1 MPPGMVPGRSSIGN
15 GGGGSV
21 EEPRSGPVFRTSS
34 DTPAGAIGPQ
44 NANTE
49 AVSASG
55 PPAGAPEPVWALLE
69 PELAGGFLTA
79 DGQHDSH
86 AVELAAGGRNGS
98 PRAGRP
104 YRRIT
109 WAEIQQLVEH
119 PAARTK
125 DTAQLVI
132 LSTYAEYDGRTH
144 AVQRERGWFGGLAV
158 DIDKGNASRE
168 QVAAAVRDALGNV
181 AAEIYSSSSAE
192 PGERKWR
199 VLLPLRSGIPGAD
212 YADTQSA
219 LFALLEQRGLVCDPT
234 LTRAAQPVFLPNVPP
249 KRRGPGG
256 RPRFYEWEHLAG
268 ELLEL
273 VPGSAIVAERDAL
286 RARRLADEA
295 EQAARALVYQERRRQ
310 RVAATGD
317 NFDPVEHFN
326 GSHTV
331 AELLE
336 RCGFERRPTGK
347 GSHWKS
353 PLSTS
358 GSYSTEDRGGHWVTV
373 SAWAKTHDVGR
384 DSQYGNRYGDAF
396 DLFAGII
403 HKGDRAAAI
412 QAYVDTVRPGWLDG
426 YAAAHH
432 GGDRRAALAEL
443 AEVARHGRRTL
454 ATSQVEPPV
463 RIEHYETSRDPVPL
477 DDWRRELEAAVALEA
492 ERPGL
497 KLLRG
502 APGCGKTYA
511 VGRAM
516 AGRSGGLEAK
526 PAGVVSAPGHEFCGE
541 LVDELRGMGL
551 DAAAYPKLDE
561 HTCRHW
567 EEASYAQAAGLP
579 VTACV
584 CSSCPFKRECRED
597 GYLALVKIAE
607 QAPHKVCTH
616 ERLARSAA
624 RLTEKAAYVTIEE
637 DPSKLLRPSVSTT
650 ARQLERFAALADELA
665 EAGERCRILEGIPL
679 VGPAVERFTA
689 FDAWSPA
696 AADDDDEQLEQAGP
710 VTFNVR
716 PSFFHRLA
724 ALAGELAKRCREAIN
739 GSTPAGVHELEVP
752 VLDDLPR
759 NPEGAIWHALEQLRR
774 GSKGGAPIV
783 PREALTLTLYAATGR
798 LKRLYLQVD
807 EDKRPGRPTAR
818 IVHAVG
824 FWKTELPWDRVPV
837 WVNDGTIDSEALEQL
852 AGVPVVDVTPGGEL
866 ELVQQAEQYP
876 VDILPSTSTAKV
888 GRILAGIVRAHPDRK
903 RVGVVMLKRHRE
915 ELLFP
920 DDGVP
925 RLPADVLERISF
937 STHYGSGDD
946 RGSNEFHRACDLVI
960 VLGTF
965 RPPPAEVRRALVR
978 RGQLEAANATGTW
991 GTVERRALGPAGE
1004 LVTFGGRGYAE
1015 GQWAAAADGLTRA
1028 AVRQAIGRARAICAD
1043 GVPVVLVSTENG
1055 GLPVRQ
1061 AEELPML
1068 DDRADRVLEAVARIS
1083 ETVSE
1088 NAPAEGT
1095 RDPSAPGSNCAQK
1108 PYKTL
1113 IGKMGAV
1120 GTPSGEPPC
1129 VTLEQLVEALPGV
1142 PYPTLRKWVARA
1154 VDTGELVR
1162 EGSTTATRY
1171 RLPSATGPALLV
1183 VEHQAL
1189 PSPPLVA
1196 ETSGEPPWLAEEL
1209 APARNMVTLS
1219 DVQWLHEHA
1228 CQTLEAWPAWN
1239 EQVTP
1244 VLVQHL
1250 YRKAVEVAEIR
1261 GQPPP
1266 PIELVAGH
1274 TVSWHAVTCGAA

>member
-1 MPPGMVPGRSSIGN
+1 MSPGMVPGRSSIGN

-21 EEPRSGPVFRTSS
+21 DEARIGQVFRTSAG
-34 DTPAGAIGPQ
+34 TPAGAIGPQ

-49 AVSASG
+49 AVSG
-55 PPAGAPEPVWALLE
+55 RRPPAGAPEQVFGPLE
-69 PELAGGFLTA
+69 PEAAGGFLTA

-109 WAEIQQLVEH
+109 WAQIRQLVEH

-132 LSTYAEYDGRTH
+132 LSTYAEHDGRTH

-212 YADTQSA
+212 YADTQAA
-219 LFALLEQRGLVCDPT
+219 LFALLEQRGLDCDPT

-286 RARRLADEA
+286 RARRAADEA
-295 EQAARALVYQERRRQ
+295 EQAARALVYAERRRQ

-317 NFDPVEHFN
+317 DFDPVQSFN
-326 GSHTV
+326 DSHTV
-331 AELLE
+331 AEVLK
-336 RCGFERRPTGK
+336 RCGFERKPTGK

-373 SAWAKTHDVGR
+373 SAWAKTHDIGR
-384 DSQYGNRYGDAF
+384 ESRTGNRYGDAF

-403 HKGDRAAAI
+403 HKGHRAAAI
-412 QAYVDTVRPGWLDG
+412 EAYVDVARPGWLDG

-432 GGDRRAALAEL
+432 DGDRRAALAEL
-443 AEVARHGRRTL
+443 AEVARYGRRTL
-454 ATSQVEPPV
+454 TTSQPEVPV
-463 RIEHYETSRDPVPL
+463 RIEQYETSRDPVPL
-477 DDWRRELEAAVALEA
+477 DEWRRELEAGVALEA

-511 VGRAM
+511 VARAM

-541 LVDELRGMGL
+541 LVDELRSMGL

-567 EEASYAQAAGLP
+567 DEASYAQAAGLP

-597 GYLALVKIAE
+597 GYLALVKLAE

-616 ERLARSAA
+616 ERLARSAV
-624 RLTEKAAYVTIEE
+624 RLTKDAAYVTVEE

-650 ARQLERFAALADELA
+650 ARQLERFASLADELA
-665 EAGERCRILEGIPL
+665 EASERYRILEGLPPAA
-679 VGPAVERFTA
+679 PAVERFDA

-696 AADDDDEQLEQAGP
+696 GAADDDEPEQAGP

-774 GSKGGAPIV
+774 GSKGGAPLV

-798 LKRLYLQVD
+798 LERLYLQID
-807 EDKRPGRPTAR
+807 EDKRPGRPPAR

-824 FWKTELPWDRVPV
+824 FWKTDLPWDRVPV
-837 WVNDGTIDSEALEQL
+837 WVNDGTLDAEALEQL

-866 ELVQQAEQYP
+866 ELVQHAEQYP

-888 GRILAGIVRAHPDRK
+888 GRILAGIVRAHPERE

-920 DDGVP
+920 ADGVP

-946 RGSNEFHRACDLVI
+946 RGSNEFHRACDLVL

-991 GTVERRALGPAGE
+991 GTVERRAVGPAGE

-1055 GLPVRQ
+1055 GLPVRP
-1061 AEELPML
+1061 AGELPVL

-1088 NAPAEGT
+1088 NAPAEGS
-1095 RDPSAPGSNCAQK
+1095 RDPSGPGSNCAQK

-1120 GTPSGEPPC
+1120 GTPSGEPPG

-1154 VDTGELVR
+1154 VEAGELVR

-1171 RLPSATGPALLV
+1171 RLPAAHGPALAV

-1189 PSPPLVA
+1189 PSPPIVA
-1196 ETSGEPPWLAEEL
+1196 ETAGEPPWLKAELE
-1209 APARNMVTLS
+1209 PARHPATLAE
-1219 DVQWLHEHA
+1219 VRWLVEYWRESLQA
-1228 CQTLEAWPAWN
+1228 GEPAW
-1239 EQVTP
+1239 EREITP
-1244 VLVQHL
+1244 PLVLNLH
-1250 YRKAVEVAEIR
+1250 RAAVVAAEAR

-1266 PIELVAGH
+1266 SVELVARH
-1274 TVSWHAVTCGAA
+1274 TASWHAVTCGAA